1 MNLAINLKGVSK
13 VYPGVTALDNIDLQ
27 VRKGTVHGFIGPNGA
42 GKSTTMKIIAGL
54 IPATSG
60 LVEVDGQ
67 DVSKNG
73 AFVSTKIGLLPEQP
87 PLYNGMKVGDY
98 LEFCQAINWDPSEAK
113 GDRTDLMENIL
124 TRCKLQEVKNR
135 LIGNLSKGF
144 KQRVAMAQALVYGA
158 DIIILDEP
166 TIGLDP
172 NAIADVRQLIEELKK
187 EHTILLS
194 THQLHEVARIC
205 DEITIIDQGKI
216 LRTGPL
222 VTIQSEFSTFKTYEA
237 VVRSVGEDLKKEL
250 VAKDYIQ
257 GFDILEH
264 SEGNLLRI
272 RIQGEEDYRSSLSEL
287 LATRGNLLEFR
298 ERKMELEE
306 VFREIVR
313 D

>member
-1 MNLAINLKGVSK
+1 MNLAINLLGVTK

-27 VRKGTVHGFIGPNGA
+27 VRKGSVHGFIGPNGA

-60 LVEVDGQ
+60 LVEVDGKE
-67 DVSKNG
+67 VSKNA

-98 LEFCQAINWDPSEAK
+98 LKFCQEINWNPAEAQIDPAELLES
-113 GDRTDLMENIL
+113 IL
-124 TRCKLQEVKNR
+124 TRCKLQDVKNR

-166 TIGLDP
+166 TVGLDP
-172 NAIADVRQLIEELKK
+172 NAIADVRLLIEELKK

-194 THQLHEVARIC
+194 SHQLHEVAKIC

-222 VTIQSEFSTFKTYEA
+222 LTIQSEFSAFKTYEA
-237 VVRSVGEDLKKEL
+237 ILSNLGGELKKEL
-250 VAKDYIQ
+250 FAKDYIQ
-257 GFDILEH
+257 GMDILEH
-264 SEGNLLRI
+264 PDGVFLRI
-272 RIQGEEDYRSSLSEL
+272 RIQGDQDYRSSLTEL
-287 LATRGNLLEFR
+287 LASKGNLLEFK

-306 VFREIVR
+306 AFREIVR
-313 D
+313 G